1 MTGTPSFGLLE
12 LLEMAGMAMVGNLPM
27 LLAYAVALIFI
38 IVRWRR
44 APRASLLALCGV
56 LLGLFLQVLMPLLY
70 VWASRRAMNAE
81 NPALEMQSLYTILA
95 LAGSIAHAVSF
106 GFLFLAIYA
115 DRRYPSPP
123 PGY

>member
-1 MTGTPSFGLLE
+1 MTAAPSFSLVE
-12 LLEMAGMAMVGNLPM
+12 LLEAVGMAMVGNLPM
-27 LLAYAVALIFI
+27 LLAYAAALIFI

-44 APRASLLALCGV
+44 APRASLLALSGV
-56 LLGLFLQVLMPLLY
+56 LFGLFLQVLMPLLY
-70 VWASRRAMNAE
+70 VWASRRAMNSE
-81 NPALEMQSLYTILA
+81 NTAMEMQSLYTVIA